1 VDEIG
6 QFIGKHTDRML
17 KLQTLAEN
25 LGTICKGRAW
35 IVVTAQAD
43 MDATLG
49 ELSSSESDFVKRQ
62 SQKRN

>member
-1 VDEIG
+1 
-6 QFIGKHTDRML
+6 ML

-49 ELSSSESDFVKRQ
+49 ELSSAESDTFSKIAAPAYRSPVLT
-62 SQKRN
+62 